1 MLEILFVSL
10 MIVVSLFV
18 LVKGANY
25 LVDGSADFA
34 RFLRISPILVGLTI
48 VAFGTSLPEFIVSL
62 FSVLAGNA
70 DISIGN
76 IIGSNI
82 ANIALVIGICAIIT
96 TLKVKSKTLMHEYPF
111 MIISSFLLLILAT
124 DWFIFGKNEF
134 MLGRIDGVILLTIFV
149 FFMYY
154 VFNSMKKSRKDTKK
168 EFSEE
173 FQHKNPT
180 WKNIL
185 MIVGGIIA
193 LMVGGKLFIIYASEL
208 SLLAGLS
215 DSFIGLLIAALGT
228 SLPELA
234 TSGIAAWKKQGDIA
248 IGNIVGSNIFN
259 ILFVLG
265 TISLI
270 KPITVN
276 PLLLQIDAMIMLFV
290 MGLFLVFSTYGKK
303 IIRKEG
309 IILVLIYALYVA
321 SLIWRG

>member
-1 MLEILFVSL
+1 
-10 MIVVSLFV
+10 
-18 LVKGANY
+18 
-25 LVDGSADFA
+25 
-34 RFLRISPILVGLTI
+34 
-48 VAFGTSLPEFIVSL
+48 
-62 FSVLAGNA
+62 
-70 DISIGN
+70 
-76 IIGSNI
+76 
-82 ANIALVIGICAIIT
+82 
-96 TLKVKSKTLMHEYPF
+96 
-111 MIISSFLLLILAT
+111 MII
-124 DWFIFGKNEF
+124 
-134 MLGRIDGVILLTIFV
+134 
-149 FFMYY
+149 
-154 VFNSMKKSRKDTKK
+154 
-168 EFSEE
+168 
-173 FQHKNPT
+173 
-180 WKNIL
+180 
-185 MIVGGIIA
+185 GGIIA
-193 LMVGGKLFIIYASEL
+193 LMIGGKLFIIYASEL
-208 SLLAGLS
+208 SVLAGLS

>member
-1 MLEILFVSL
+1 MLEILFVVL
-10 MIVVSLFV
+10 MIIVSLFV
-18 LVKGANY
+18 LVKGADY
-25 LVDGSADFA
+25 LVNGSADLA
-34 RFLRISPILVGLTI
+34 RFLRISPVLVGLTI

-76 IIGSNI
+76 VIGSNI

-96 TLKVKSKTLMHEYPF
+96 NLKVKSKTLIHEYPF

-134 MLGRIDGVILLTIFV
+134 MLGRIDGIILLTIFV

-154 VFNSMKKSRKDTKK
+154 VFNSMKKSRKDIKK
-168 EFSEE
+168 EFREE
-173 FQHKNPT
+173 FQHKNST

-185 MIVGGIIA
+185 MIIGGIIA
-193 LMVGGKLFIIYASEL
+193 LIVGGKLFIIYASEL

-215 DSFIGLLIAALGT
+215 DSFIGLVIAALGT

-270 KPITVN
+270 KPIAVN

-290 MGLFLVFSTYGKK
+290 MGLFLVFSTYGKRVV
-303 IIRKEG
+303 RKEG
-309 IILVLIYALYVA
+309 IILITIYILYIV

>member
-76 IIGSNI
+76 VIGSNI

-96 TLKVKSKTLMHEYPF
+96 NLKVKSKTLMHEYPF

-134 MLGRIDGVILLTIFV
+134 MLGRIDGIILLTIFV

-154 VFNSMKKSRKDTKK
+154 VFNSMKKSRKDIKK
-168 EFSEE
+168 EFKEE
-173 FQHKNPT
+173 FQHKNST

-185 MIVGGIIA
+185 MIIGGIIA
-193 LMVGGKLFIIYASEL
+193 LIVGGKLFIIYASEL

-215 DSFIGLLIAALGT
+215 DSFIGLVIAALGT

-270 KPITVN
+270 KPIAVN

-290 MGLFLVFSTYGKK
+290 MGLFLVFSTYGKRVV
-303 IIRKEG
+303 RKEG
-309 IILVLIYALYVA
+309 IILVLIYILYIA
-321 SLIWRG
+321 FLIWRG